1 MDWVRPN
8 GDYLRLSILN
18 NKLLDYIQSLY
29 AWWYLPY
36 IYHIPYFQHVILVPL
51 WALPLD
57 FFQNL
62 RNEILFF
69 GNHDIWV
76 LNTYIK
82 LMIFM
87 KGSKTWFIMD
97 SQLQNMKISITDAY
111 HLNQRAQLP
120 FIGQLNKILRE

>member
-1 MDWVRPN
+1 MDWARPN
-8 GDYLRLSILN
+8 GEYLRLNILIIN
-18 NKLLDYIQSLY
+18 NKLSDDIQSLY
-29 AWWYLPY
+29 ALPY
-36 IYHIPYFQHVILVPL
+36 IYNIPYFQHIILIPL
-51 WALPLD
+51 WARPLD

-69 GNHDIWV
+69 DNHDIWV